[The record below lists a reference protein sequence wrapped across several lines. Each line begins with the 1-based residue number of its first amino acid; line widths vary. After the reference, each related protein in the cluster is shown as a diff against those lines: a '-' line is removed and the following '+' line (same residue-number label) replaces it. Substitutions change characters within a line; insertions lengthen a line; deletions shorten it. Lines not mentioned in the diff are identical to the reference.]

1 MYNIRAL
8 KGEYNMYRIGE
19 FSNMTGLS
27 IRTLRYYD
35 EIGLLV
41 PKIDEWTGYREYTDQ
56 NFEEVKYIKILKF
69 LGYSLDEIIEA
80 KQAFTIDILKN
91 KREEL
96 ERNKDLIECQLE
108 YLNLLES
115 GMNEQSISQDDV
127 VKLTKN
133 ILD

>member
-1 MYNIRAL
+1 MY
-8 KGEYNMYRIGE
+8 KIGE
-19 FSNMTGLS
+19 FADITGLS

-35 EIGLLV
+35 NIGLLV
-41 PKIDEWTGYREYTDQ
+41 PEIDVFTGYRKYTDQ

-69 LGYSLDEIIEA
+69 LGYSLEEIIEA

-96 ERNKDLIECQLE
+96 ERNRDLIECQLE
-108 YLNLLES
+108 YLDLLES
-115 GMNEQSISQDDV
+115 EMENESITQDDV

>member
-1 MYNIRAL
+1 MY
-8 KGEYNMYRIGE
+8 KIGE
-19 FSNMTGLS
+19 FADITGLS

-35 EIGLLV
+35 NIGLLV
-41 PKIDEWTGYREYTDQ
+41 PEIDVFTGYRKYTDQ
-56 NFEEVKYIKILKF
+56 NIEEVKYIKILKF
-69 LGYSLDEIIEA
+69 LGYSLEEIIEA

-96 ERNKDLIECQLE
+96 EKDRDLIECQLE
-108 YLNLLES
+108 YLDLLES
-115 GMNEQSISQDDV
+115 GMKNESITQDDV